1 MAFLAVFFTACAV
14 FSLAYFGML
23 TGTVGF
29 ITFSWFWPAAAAV
42 FAGLAWMS
50 WLVYKGRLK
59 LSARWRS
66 VVIGIVV
73 LLIAVFAFIEAKI
86 VLAGRKAPEPG
97 AKYMIV
103 LGCGVEG
110 EAPSLSLYYRIEKA
124 AEYARESPDTLLI
137 LTGGLGDGALI
148 TEAECMA
155 RELEKRGISR
165 DRMILETKAVNT
177 KENLL
182 FSTALMDSPADR
194 VVLVTSSYH
203 VYRAT
208 EQAKKLGLVHAEGL
222 RAKPGPV
229 MELHYSVRE
238 VLAVIKYKLSGDI

>member
-1 MAFLAVFFTACAV
+1 MAVLVVFFTACAV
-14 FSLAYFGML
+14 FSLGYWAVL

-29 ITFSWFWPAAAAV
+29 ITFSWFWPAAA
-42 FAGLAWMS
+42 LAFGALAFVCYRWQ
-50 WLVYKGRLK
+50 KGRWK
-59 LSARWRS
+59 ISARWRS
-66 VVIGIVV
+66 AVIGIVI
-73 LLIAVFAFIEAKI
+73 LAVALFGYVEAKI
-86 VLAGRKAPEPG
+86 VLAGRKTPEPG

-110 EAPSLSLYYRIEKA
+110 ERPSLSLYYRIEKA
-124 AEYARESPDTLLI
+124 AEYAASSPDTVLI
-137 LTGGLGDGALI
+137 LTGGLGDGAQI

-165 DRMILETKAVNT
+165 DRMILEDKARNT

-182 FSTALMDSPADR
+182 FSMKLMDSPADR

-208 EQAKKLGLVHAEGL
+208 EQAKKLGLVHAEGM

-238 VLAVIKYKLSGDI
+238 VIAVIRYRLSGDI